1 MDIFPSNS
9 PSKSL
14 ICVNFREN
22 LNAMKEILLV
32 LLILFLY
39 SSCSQKK
46 EETTINLA
54 DITKHSSRY
63 KEGKIQKNKPD
74 TITLFSTTLT
84 ENYCGILDSFL
95 IKKESIQKVDT
106 LFLPDRFNAKK
117 TVKFYWKE
125 NADSTNFMDWEFK
138 DSIQTENAFYN
149 WMDCFGKK
157 CKSLKIGEKS
167 KIQKR
172 SLLILVNHNHLLLI
186 DSDKKI
192 DYKKWISVLKHQ
204 LFGENWKFILVQPK
218 NGKSTWMNYH
228 NEIETLITI

>member
-1 MDIFPSNS
+1 MQKLVYGLLIILFYASCS
-9 PSKSL
+9 PKEEQKSL
-14 ICVNFREN
+14 N
-22 LNAMKEILLV
+22 LE
-32 LLILFLY
+32 
-39 SSCSQKK
+39 
-46 EETTINLA
+46 
-54 DITKHSSRY
+54 DITKSSSRY
-63 KEGKIQKNKPD
+63 KEGVVKKESSD
-74 TITLFSTTLT
+74 TTPLFSSTLSN
-84 ENYCGILDSFL
+84 NYIGLIDSFL
-95 IKKESIQKVDT
+95 LKKESIQQVDT

-192 DYKKWISVLKHQ
+192 DYKKWISILKHQ

-218 NGKSTWMNYH
+218 NGKSTWMNYR
-228 NEIETLITI
+228 NETETLITI